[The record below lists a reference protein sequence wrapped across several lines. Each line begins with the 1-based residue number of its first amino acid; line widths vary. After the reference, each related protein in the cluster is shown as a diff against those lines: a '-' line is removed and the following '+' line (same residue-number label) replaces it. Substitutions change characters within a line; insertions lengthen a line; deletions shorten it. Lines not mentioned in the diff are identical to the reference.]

1 MQEELVQLRAEVAQL
16 RGAQAPAASHTPDV
30 ELTPLSECPEY
41 PPIEAPVVPDDH
53 AREVAEY
60 AALKCG
66 IGYIKT
72 VRPEP
77 KPVVTYYVDRSG
89 QRWCKTRVGNRASST
104 RCD

>member
-1 MQEELVQLRAEVAQL
+1 MD
-16 RGAQAPAASHTPDV
+16 T
-30 ELTPLSECPEY
+30 
-41 PPIEAPVVPDDH
+41 PVVPDDH

-89 QRWCKTRVGNRASST
+89 QRWCKTRTGNRASAT